1 MGKPQ
6 SSTSTQT
13 PGLRRRLVRRS
24 DPYVRD
30 LNAEWDRLNAGL
42 ELRPSVEAT
51 LDVLRRSGPLTLR
64 TVDNLD
70 DVVAVVSCYPDSAL
84 LFLLECSQSGDYIA
98 ARAVVQA
105 MLPKLVRITDSV
117 RRGRGFDQVL
127 AEAVAAMR
135 ELIFT
140 YPIDRRPHCV
150 AGNLALDTLK
160 AVRVLLGTDLPHDVV
175 ERYAGAAAPGAALT
189 SAKFTHPGIIE
200 RVPVSD
206 ELASVLRCARDAQL
220 ITSADAALLW
230 RVACSGQTS
239 AAIADSLGLTPEALR
254 KRCSRLKAR
263 LRANATELAA

>member
-1 MGKPQ
+1 MNTTLN
-6 SSTSTQT
+6 STSSQAR
-13 PGLRRRLVRRS
+13 GLRRRPVRRS

-51 LDVLRRSGPLTLR
+51 LDVLRRSGPPPLR

-70 DVVAVVSCYPDSAL
+70 DVLAVVSCHPDSAL
-84 LFLLECSQSGDYIA
+84 LFLLTFSQSGDYIA
-98 ARAVVQA
+98 ARAVIQA

-117 RRGRGFDQVL
+117 RRGRGFEHVL
-127 AEAVAAMR
+127 AESVAAMR
-135 ELIFT
+135 ELIYT
-140 YPIDRRPHCV
+140 YPVDRRPHSV

-160 AVRVLLGTDLPHDVV
+160 AVRVLLGTDVPHDVV
-175 ERYAGAAAPGAALT
+175 ERLADAWAPGVVWTPAQ
-189 SAKFTHPGIIE
+189 FTPS
-200 RVPVSD
+200 RVSVSD
-206 ELASVLRCARDAQL
+206 ELASVLRCAQDSQL

-239 AAIADSLGLTPEALR
+239 AAIADSLNLTPVALR